1 MGLEPD
7 IDAVT
12 TLRHPM
18 VVMIVKVPVR
28 ISYIRALF
36 TLNAQVRKLQFRHIA
51 NLVYI
56 YEIIPPQIHY
66 SHLKFFQSKFSVEK
80 RWMY

>member
-18 VVMIVKVPVR
+18 AVMIVKVPVR

-36 TLNAQVRKLQFRHIA
+36 TLNAQVRKLQFISYLFA
-51 NLVYI
+51 YKL
-56 YEIIPPQIHY
+56 
-66 SHLKFFQSKFSVEK
+66 
-80 RWMY
+80 

>member
-7 IDAVT
+7 IDVVT

-18 VVMIVKVPVR
+18 AVMIVKVPVG

-56 YEIIPPQIHY
+56 
-66 SHLKFFQSKFSVEK
+66 
-80 RWMY
+80 R